1 MITNGPDISVIEG
14 TEVTVT
20 CKSYRGKPAATIT
33 WIDKDGKEI
42 EKDEKKENIE
52 DSSEEVDATKLHNA
66 ASTVKL
72 KLGKEEHNKN
82 LTCQTTH
89 EAYCSG
95 EADSCPVST
104 TILMLVKYAPELTI
118 TQVTAGSLHSV
129 TVFQEPVQ
137 SSDGGD
143 IKLTCTADANPP
155 EVLFKWYIDD
165 IQTFDGVAASE
176 DARSSALDLTGMSKA
191 SNGKVVKCAGTN
203 NILNKAYTEDTS
215 YTLDVHCKISHDIGL
230 PYNPMI
236 MSSCHLVILSS
247 CCPFIHSSCPP
258 VIILTCPP
266 EDAPS
271 WLVEPTDTSAGAGD
285 KVTLECQADGNP
297 SPSYIWYRGEQG
309 EQVGGQL
316 YS

>member
-118 TQVTAGSLHSV
+118 TQVDRRLTSFCYSLPGTSSV
-129 TVFQEPVQ
+129 FRRRRHQ
-137 SSDGGD
+137 
-143 IKLTCTADANPP
+143 A
-155 EVLFKWYIDD
+155 
-165 IQTFDGVAASE
+165 
-176 DARSSALDLTGMSKA
+176 
-191 SNGKVVKCAGTN
+191 
-203 NILNKAYTEDTS
+203 
-215 YTLDVHCKISHDIGL
+215 DVHGRCQPPRGL
-230 PYNPMI
+230 
-236 MSSCHLVILSS
+236 V
-247 CCPFIHSSCPP
+247 
-258 VIILTCPP
+258 
-266 EDAPS
+266 
-271 WLVEPTDTSAGAGD
+271 
-285 KVTLECQADGNP
+285 
-297 SPSYIWYRGEQG
+297 
-309 EQVGGQL
+309 QVV
-316 YS
+316 Y